1 MFFFCL
7 ILNKETLIN
16 KIVLLSCACCFI
28 YCDFFPNDSS
38 FSSVLNSCLTRFL
51 YMELWYC
58 TLLCSRL
65 ICLDVRIFHVCQIVA
80 CILDYLET
88 GLCFFFG
95 LVFFLFKN
103 ALRVVSITFLWYIP
117 FVVSGVCFLWTRA
130 LLASHMLG
138 LDEWN
143 PSMKIIRQIWF

>member
-1 MFFFCL
+1 L

-58 TLLCSRL
+58 TLSCSRL
-65 ICLDVRIFHVCQIVA
+65 IYLDVRIFHVCQIVA
-80 CILDYLET
+80 CILDYL
-88 GLCFFFG
+88 GAVFFFWSR
-95 LVFFLFKN
+95 FFFFQKCIKSSVYHLPVVYSFCSFWSLLFMDTG
-103 ALRVVSITFLWYIP
+103 SISYSL
-117 FVVSGVCFLWTRA
+117 
-130 LLASHMLG
+130 MLG

-143 PSMKIIRQIWF
+143 PFMKIIRQIWF